1 MNRSSLSLF
10 FCKQVAIS
18 VCSTKQGIFN
28 ELFDG
33 DDDDDDGLNKYV
45 FSSRE
50 ISYSTI
56 LETSVNLS
64 FYRIVIVCACTK
76 QKKGNK
82 ERN

>member
-33 DDDDDDGLNKYV
+33 DDDDELNKYV

-64 FYRIVIVCACTK
+64 FYMCAQSK
-76 QKKGNK
+76 RK
-82 ERN
+82 ETEIRREIEN